1 MLCSVITQFL
11 GALGPFELNLV
22 KISVY
27 IMFALSFYWSG
38 KASSHDES
46 FREGFINGIQYY
58 VTVWEKMQIGGIHT
72 KQRFTAN
79 AELKNA
85 VLSEDGLILRHN
97 TVEPKQGDD
106 TFGGMKI
113 NDFNRNAN

>member
-1 MLCSVITQFL
+1 MDACGTDMLCSVITQFL

-58 VTVWEKMQIGGIHT
+58 VNIGAYNSANIPYNIDEDADKCVKEAKSRLSKHIH
-72 KQRFTAN
+72 
-79 AELKNA
+79 
-85 VLSEDGLILRHN
+85 
-97 TVEPKQGDD
+97 PK
-106 TFGGMKI
+106 TPPKCC
-113 NDFNRNAN
+113 